1 LDNEAILAGPSD
13 SLTEINVEIDQQCFD
28 PANSQGDAG
37 AGRPEAN
44 FGGVACSY
52 TATMI
57 C

>member
-37 AGRPEAN
+37 AGRSEAN

-52 TATMI
+52 TATMF